1 MSPLLYAVPVFLG
14 LIFVELLA
22 ARWMGRKVYRFHDA
36 ITSINIGLM
45 SECVRSLLKLMSV
58 FVYAVVVEKVG
69 AFTWDL
75 ASPWVWVVAFFMY
88 DFFYYWAHRAGH
100 EINFLWAAHV
110 VHHSSEEFNLS
121 TALRQSSTNQVFYWA
136 FYLPMAIVGIPV
148 SVFVLVALASTLY
161 QFWVHTRLIP
171 KLGWIDLVFS
181 TPSNH
186 RCHHGRNPYCIDV
199 NYGATLI
206 IWDRLFGTYVAER
219 DDEPVVYGTLVP
231 LQSWNPVWAN
241 FKNYISMVRDAWQ
254 ARRSGDK
261 LMHVFAGP
269 GWTASGPAAPE
280 QDMAKRYA
288 VFETPSST
296 WQRVY
301 GMVATAVVFALF
313 MHLLM
318 VAPGLSV
325 AARIGYGL
333 LIALNGIT
341 IGRLFAGQAGA
352 IELEALRVVMV
363 FGALAAGLWFTPVP
377 GSVQVVAAFGMVLSL
392 VLLARARGERGD
404 TVPALPGAQA

>member
-69 AFTWDL
+69 AFTWNL
-75 ASPWVWVVAFFMY
+75 ASPWVWIVAFFLY

-121 TALRQSSTNQVFYWA
+121 TALRQSSTNQVFYWV

-148 SVFVLVALASTLY
+148 SVFVLVALASALY

-171 KLGWIDLVFS
+171 KLGWVDRVFS

-219 DDEPVVYGTLVP
+219 DDEPVVYGTLAP

-241 FKNYISMVRDAWQ
+241 LKNYVGMVRDAWR
-254 ARRSGDK
+254 APRMGDK
-261 LMHVFAGP
+261 LMHVFASP
-269 GWTASGPAAPE
+269 GWMATAPAGAGQPV
-280 QDMAKRYA
+280 ANRYA
-288 VFETPSST
+288 LFETPSST

-301 GMVATAVVFALF
+301 GIVATVVVFGLF

-325 AARIGYGL
+325 PARIGYGL

-341 IGRLFAGQAGA
+341 IGRMFAAQARA
-352 IELEALRVVMV
+352 IEWEALRVLLV
-363 FGALAAGLWFTPVP
+363 FGSLATGLWFTPVATT
-377 GSVQVVAAFGMVLSL
+377 VQVAAVAGLVVSL
-392 VLLARARGERGD
+392 ALLARARGERRD
-404 TVPALPGAQA
+404 TFAGLTRAQA

>member
-75 ASPWVWVVAFFMY
+75 ANPWVWIVAFFLY

-121 TALRQSSTNQVFYWA
+121 TALRQSSTNQVFYWV

-148 SVFVLVALASTLY
+148 SVFVAVALASALY

-171 KLGWIDLVFS
+171 QLGWIDRVFS

-219 DDEPVVYGTLVP
+219 DDEPVVYGTLAP

-241 FKNYISMVRDAWQ
+241 VKNYVGMVQDAWR
-254 ARRSGDK
+254 APRIGDK
-261 LMHVFAGP
+261 LMHVFASP
-269 GWTASGPAAPE
+269 GWTATAPAGAGQP
-280 QDMAKRYA
+280 MANRYA
-288 VFETPSST
+288 MFETPTST

-301 GMVATAVVFALF
+301 GVVATVVVFGLF

-325 AARIGYGL
+325 PARIGYGL

-341 IGRLFAGQAGA
+341 SGRMFAAQARA
-352 IELEALRVVMV
+352 IEWEALRVLLV
-363 FGALAAGLWFTPVP
+363 FGSLAAGLWFTPVTTP
-377 GSVQVVAAFGMVLSL
+377 VQVAAAAGLVVSL
-392 VLLARARGERGD
+392 ALLARARGEHRD
-404 TVPALPGAQA
+404 TFAGLTGAQA

>member
-75 ASPWVWVVAFFMY
+75 ANPWVWIVAFFLY

-121 TALRQSSTNQVFYWA
+121 TALRQSSTNQVFYWV

-148 SVFVLVALASTLY
+148 SVFVLVALASALY

-171 KLGWIDLVFS
+171 KLGWIDRVFS

-219 DDEPVVYGTLVP
+219 DDEPVVYGTLAP

-241 FKNYISMVRDAWQ
+241 LKNYVGMVRDAWR
-254 ARRSGDK
+254 APRMGDK
-261 LMHVFAGP
+261 LMHVFASP
-269 GWTASGPAAPE
+269 GWMATAPAGAGQPV
-280 QDMAKRYA
+280 ANRYA
-288 VFETPSST
+288 LFETPSST

-301 GMVATAVVFALF
+301 GIVATVVVFGLF

-325 AARIGYGL
+325 PARIGYGL

-341 IGRLFAGQAGA
+341 IGRMFAAQARA
-352 IELEALRVVMV
+352 IEWEALRVLVV
-363 FGALAAGLWFTPVP
+363 FGSLATGLWFTPVATT
-377 GSVQVVAAFGMVLSL
+377 VQVAAVAGLVVSL
-392 VLLARARGERGD
+392 ALLARARGERRD
-404 TVPALPGAQA
+404 TFAGLTRAQA

>member
-1 MSPLLYAVPVFLG
+1 MLYAVPVFLS
-14 LIFVELLA
+14 LIFVELLVA
-22 ARWMGRKVYRFHDA
+22 KWMGRKVYCFHDA

-58 FVYAVVVEKVG
+58 FVYAVVVEQVG
-69 AFTWDL
+69 AFTWDVGQP
-75 ASPWVWVVAFFMY
+75 AVWILAFFMY

-100 EINFLWAAHV
+100 EVNFLWAAHV

-121 TALRQSSTNQVFYWA
+121 TALRQSSTNQVFYWV

-148 SVFVLVALASTLY
+148 AVFVLVALASALY

-171 KLGWIDLVFS
+171 KLGWLDLLFS

-206 IWDRLFGTYVAER
+206 IWDRMFGTYVAER
-219 DDEPVVYGTLVP
+219 DDEPVVYGTLAP

-241 FKNYISMVRDAWQ
+241 FKNYIGIVRDATH
-254 ARRSGDK
+254 APRSADK

-269 GWTASGPAAPE
+269 DWTPAGPAVPE
-280 QDMAKRYA
+280 QGVARTYA
-288 VFETPSST
+288 VFETPSSR

-301 GMVATAVVFALF
+301 GVVATVVVFAMF

-341 IGRLFAGQAGA
+341 IGQIFSNQQRA
-352 IELEALRVVMV
+352 IEWEALRVAAV
-363 FGALAAGLWFTPVP
+363 FGALASGLWFTPVHAY
-377 GSVQVVAAFGMVLSL
+377 VQTAAGLGLAISLL
-392 VLLARARGERGD
+392 VLVFARSERGSMPTAMPEARA
-404 TVPALPGAQA
+404 

>member
-75 ASPWVWVVAFFMY
+75 ANPWVWIVAFFLY

-121 TALRQSSTNQVFYWA
+121 TALRQSSTNQVFYWV

-148 SVFVLVALASTLY
+148 SVFVLVALASALY

-171 KLGWIDLVFS
+171 KLGWVDRVFS

-219 DDEPVVYGTLVP
+219 DDEPVVYGTLAP

-241 FKNYISMVRDAWQ
+241 LKNYVGMVRDAWR
-254 ARRSGDK
+254 APRMGDK
-261 LMHVFAGP
+261 LMHVFASP
-269 GWTASGPAAPE
+269 GWMATAPAGAGQPV
-280 QDMAKRYA
+280 ANRYA
-288 VFETPSST
+288 LFETPSST

-301 GMVATAVVFALF
+301 GIVATVVVFGLF

-325 AARIGYGL
+325 PARIGYGL

-341 IGRLFAGQAGA
+341 IGRMFAAQARA
-352 IELEALRVVMV
+352 IEWEALRVLVV
-363 FGALAAGLWFTPVP
+363 FGSLATGLWFTPVATT
-377 GSVQVVAAFGMVLSL
+377 VQVAAVAGLVVSL
-392 VLLARARGERGD
+392 ALLARARGERRD
-404 TVPALPGAQA
+404 TFAGLTRAQA